1 MSTVKAIL
9 EARVARQDDL
19 NRRLMNKKED
29 TMLNA
34 KMIKALNK
42 QINEELFS
50 SYLYLSMATWL
61 EDKKFPGFASWMKK
75 QSGEEYGHAMK
86 IYHYLEE
93 QGARIELDAIA
104 KPQKDW
110 ASVRAIFEASLA
122 HEQHIT
128 GCINDLVD
136 QAMKLKDHA
145 THIFLHWFISE
156 QVEEEK
162 SVGEM
167 LDKLGMIGDKN
178 HGLFMLDRDAGK
190 R

>member
-1 MSTVKAIL
+1 
-9 EARVARQDDL
+9 
-19 NRRLMNKKED
+19 
-29 TMLNA
+29 MLNQ

-50 SYLYLSMATWL
+50 GYLYLAMAAWL
-61 EDKKFPGFASWMKK
+61 EDKKFPGFANWMKK

-86 IYHYLEE
+86 LYHYLEE

-110 ASVRAIFEASLA
+110 KSVKEIFQASLK

-128 GCINDLVD
+128 ECINNLVD
-136 QAMKLKDHA
+136 DAIKLKDHA
-145 THIFLHWFISE
+145 TNIFLHWFVSE

-167 LDKLGMIGDKN
+167 LDKLEMIGDKP
-178 HGLFMLDRDAGK
+178 HTLFMLDRDAGK